1 MIKAVSHYDGILLFY
16 CCHLLLNRLQLN
28 RARFVFKVLLGG
40 MTMNNVFEFQ
50 VKMTNG
56 QLKELSEYQGKPL
69 LIVNTASKC
78 GLTPQFKGLQ
88 ELYRK
93 YNDRGLEILGFPCDQ
108 FNNQEFDNIEETTQF
123 CQLNY
128 GVTFPIFAK
137 IDVNGGNAHPLF
149 TFLKDQK
156 KGLLSKNIK
165 WNFTKF
171 LVDPNGK
178 VVERYAP
185 TTEPIKIEN
194 DLRKVL
200 S

>member
-1 MIKAVSHYDGILLFY
+1 MTTVYDF
-16 CCHLLLNRLQLN
+16 
-28 RARFVFKVLLGG
+28 
-40 MTMNNVFEFQ
+40 T

-56 QLKELSEYQGKPL
+56 EEKRLKQYQGKPL
-69 LIVNTASKC
+69 IIVNTASKC

-88 ELYRK
+88 ELYEK
-93 YNDRGLEILGFPCDQ
+93 YKGQGLEVLGFPCDQ

-128 GVTFPIFAK
+128 GVSFPIFAK
-137 IDVNGGNAHPLF
+137 IDVNGENTDPLF
-149 TFLKDQK
+149 AFLKEQK

-171 LVDPNGK
+171 LVDQNGH

-185 TTEPIKIEN
+185 TTDPLKMEN
-194 DLRKVL
+194 DLVRIL
-200 S
+200 N